1 MNTDARSAELAPDA
15 PAACSIDVAAAC
27 TAVKWVLYVAQIP
40 QPSAADWL
48 RAAVDLNLK
57 LGAPC

>member
-27 TAVKWVLYVAQIP
+27 TAVKWALYVAQIP

-48 RAAVDLNLK
+48 RAAVDLNLN
-57 LGAPC
+57 